1 MKVKTAILSKTLEKK
16 MNRKCWSRQ
25 NLAGNAGVSIQ
36 CVNGFFNGRNSPSI
50 SNFLKICDALDL
62 EFTLYEPKKNPA

>member
-1 MKVKTAILSKTLEKK
+1 MRRKTSLLAKTLEKK

-25 NLAGNAGVSIQ
+25 DLADKAGVSVH

-50 SNFLKICDALDL
+50 TNFLNIVYALDM
-62 EFTLYEPKKNPA
+62 EFMLYEPER